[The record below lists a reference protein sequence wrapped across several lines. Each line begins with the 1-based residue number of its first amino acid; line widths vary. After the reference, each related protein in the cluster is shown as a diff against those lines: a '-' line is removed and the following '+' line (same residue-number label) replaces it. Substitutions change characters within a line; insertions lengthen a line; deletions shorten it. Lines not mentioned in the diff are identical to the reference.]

1 VTLDQTIEATVRRAV
16 TEAVEPLVRKLDAID
31 RRQTSAPV
39 SVAEAARRMGVSE
52 RTVRR
57 RVSDGDLTATGSGR
71 WMRVTLRE

>member
-16 TEAVEPLVRKLDAID
+16 TEAVEPL
-31 RRQTSAPV
+31 RQEVAALRVAATAPGPF

-57 RVSDGDLTATGSGR
+57 RVEEGFLTATGAGR
-71 WMRVTLRE
+71 WMRVTL